1 MKEDKFFID
10 ILTLK
15 GELIYRGYSESTC
28 RIYISTVKEFL
39 EYTDKE
45 IIRIRKE
52 DVIRYLDKQA
62 EKLSKNTILIKLN
75 ALELFFEEIL
85 GLDIT
90 ENIYK
95 YKREYN
101 NKIMSIKEIE
111 TLIALSK
118 PRERLIYIL
127 MNETGIKSDEIKDIK
142 VKDLK
147 CIDNNN
153 KWIIEAKNR
162 KYNITTELARDMYNY
177 IEKYR
182 LKEEIFLSSKKIGLH
197 GSVIK
202 KKFREK
208 TTELFGIKYGINEM
222 RYGIALEMWKRGE
235 TEKVQEYL
243 RNKSKQS
250 IKQYLKRLGYNFD

>member
-28 RIYISTVKEFL
+28 RIYINTVKEFL

-101 NKIMSIKEIE
+101 NKIMSMKEIE

-118 PRERLIYIL
+118 PRERLIYTL

-142 VKDLK
+142 VRDLK
-147 CIDNNN
+147 CIDN
-153 KWIIEAKNR
+153 KWIIEANNR
-162 KYNITTELARDMYNY
+162 KYDITTELARDMYNY

-208 TTELFGIKYGINEM
+208 TTELFGIQYGINEM

-235 TEKVQEYL
+235 IEKAQEYL
-243 RNKSKQS
+243 RNKNKGS
-250 IKQYLKRLGYNFD
+250 IKQYFKQLGYDFY